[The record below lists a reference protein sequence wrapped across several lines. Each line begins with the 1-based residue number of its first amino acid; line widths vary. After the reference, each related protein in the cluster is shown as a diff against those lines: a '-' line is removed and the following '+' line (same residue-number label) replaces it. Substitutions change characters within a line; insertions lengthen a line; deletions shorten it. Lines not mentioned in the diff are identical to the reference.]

1 MMTELFYTVWLF
13 FVETKYHVF
22 WFFFFFKNIQVS
34 HILLCSWFWST
45 LLWFF
50 FLHCLAPVYFHFL
63 FVIIYSSLFF
73 VTVFNNVAA
82 CLSECGCLCE
92 CLCVCVQCF
101 KNAFNVLNLRISL
114 QYLSSILICKT
125 CICMCTKTSKICK
138 IHTTNK
144 WKIGVYCSVKRLN
157 LRYKGWWIGI

>member
-1 MMTELFYTVWLF
+1 MTELFYTVWLF

-22 WFFFFFKNIQVS
+22 WFWFFFKNIQVS

-114 QYLSSILICKT
+114 QYLSSI
-125 CICMCTKTSKICK
+125 
-138 IHTTNK
+138 
-144 WKIGVYCSVKRLN
+144 YVKRVHVCVQRHPKFAKSIPLTSGR
-157 LRYKGWWIGI
+157 LVCTVVWKGWI

>member
-1 MMTELFYTVWLF
+1 MTELFYTVWLF

-50 FLHCLAPVYFHFL
+50 FFTVLHLSTFTFSLWSFIAAYFLLLFSMMLLLVCLNVDVY
-63 FVIIYSSLFF
+63 VS
-73 VTVFNNVAA
+73 VCV
-82 CLSECGCLCE
+82 
-92 CLCVCVQCF
+92 CVCVQCF

-114 QYLSSILICKT
+114 QYLSSI
-125 CICMCTKTSKICK
+125 
-138 IHTTNK
+138 
-144 WKIGVYCSVKRLN
+144 YVKRVHVCVQRHPKFAKSIPLTSGR
-157 LRYKGWWIGI
+157 LVCTVVWKGWI

>member
-13 FVETKYHVF
+13 FVETKYHG
-22 WFFFFFKNIQVS
+22 FFFKEYSGFTYSAVFM
-34 HILLCSWFWST
+34 ILVYLT
-45 LLWFF
+45 VIF

-73 VTVFNNVAA
+73 VTVFNDVAA

-92 CLCVCVQCF
+92 CVCVCVWWQCF

-114 QYLSSILICKT
+114 QYLSSI
-125 CICMCTKTSKICK
+125 
-138 IHTTNK
+138 
-144 WKIGVYCSVKRLN
+144 YVKRVHVCVQRHPKFAKSIPLTSGR
-157 LRYKGWWIGI
+157 LVCTVVWKGWI

>member
-1 MMTELFYTVWLF
+1 MTELFYTVWLF

-22 WFFFFFKNIQVS
+22 FLRIFRF
-34 HILLCSWFWST
+34 HIFCCVHDFGLPYCD
-45 LLWFF
+45 FF

-114 QYLSSILICKT
+114 QYLSSI
-125 CICMCTKTSKICK
+125 
-138 IHTTNK
+138 
-144 WKIGVYCSVKRLN
+144 YVKRVHVCVQRHPKFAKSIPLTSGR
-157 LRYKGWWIGI
+157 LVCTVVWKGWI

>member
-1 MMTELFYTVWLF
+1 MTELFYTVWLF

-50 FLHCLAPVYFHFL
+50 FFTVLHLSTFTFSLWSFIAAYFLLLFSTMLLLVCLNVDVY
-63 FVIIYSSLFF
+63 VS
-73 VTVFNNVAA
+73 V
-82 CLSECGCLCE
+82 
-92 CLCVCVQCF
+92 CVCVGVQCF

-114 QYLSSILICKT
+114 QYLSSI
-125 CICMCTKTSKICK
+125 
-138 IHTTNK
+138 
-144 WKIGVYCSVKRLN
+144 YVKRVHVCVQRHPKFAKSIPLTSGR
-157 LRYKGWWIGI
+157 LVCTVVWKGWI